1 METEKSQKKKGTKSQ
16 LTLYRRSQQFCVKN
30 KKECVNHNDH
40 CEYEHGNM
48 LTSSKPTL
56 RTTRGVQTTSSMAKI
71 AVASVKT
78 KRKSTTSLSCQTDSK
93 SNKSAG
99 TQYTKRNYKRSELQ
113 KEFLDENFLVCVN
126 FCQELV
132 SLGIS

>member
-1 METEKSQKKKGTKSQ
+1 MEKSQKKKRTKSW

-30 KKECVNHNDH
+30 KKERVYHNDH

-56 RTTRGVQTTSSMAKI
+56 RTTCGVQTISSMAKI
-71 AVASVKT
+71 AVASVQT

-93 SNKSAG
+93 SKKSAS
-99 TQYTKRNYKRSELQ
+99 TQYTKQNYKRSEL
-113 KEFLDENFLVCVN
+113 
-126 FCQELV
+126 
-132 SLGIS
+132 